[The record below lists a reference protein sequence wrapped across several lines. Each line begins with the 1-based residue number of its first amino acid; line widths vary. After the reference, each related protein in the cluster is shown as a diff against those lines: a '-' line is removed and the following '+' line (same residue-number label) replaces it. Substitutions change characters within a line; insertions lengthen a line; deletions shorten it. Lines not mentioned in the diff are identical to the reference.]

1 MISALLATAA
11 LPSRFQLVA
20 PLALPPVRVDTRMA
34 KYGVAQEMAAQQ
46 NLQARM
52 LWIDATANLDRVNS
66 AEKIDTL
73 VNKIAD
79 AGFNTVVYDVKPIVG
94 RTTYPSALADRLTAW
109 REARMDPNFAR
120 PAWTPTLTPCRSL

>member
-79 AGFNTVVYDVKPIVG
+79 AGFNTVVYEVKPIVG
-94 RTTYPSALADRLTAW
+94 RTSKSPSPTFNLLLFCFNKSCKSFAVCVTA
-109 REARMDPNFAR
+109 
-120 PAWTPTLTPCRSL
+120 